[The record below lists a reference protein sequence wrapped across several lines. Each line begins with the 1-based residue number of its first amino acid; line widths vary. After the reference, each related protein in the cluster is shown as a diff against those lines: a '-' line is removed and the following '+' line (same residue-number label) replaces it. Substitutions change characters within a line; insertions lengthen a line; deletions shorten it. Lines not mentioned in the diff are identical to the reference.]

1 MSLVIHRKLLLTAL
15 ICLLLYQVGTWIT
28 VVAGAVWGAGAALV
42 VAIVSY
48 FCARLAKR
56 GANSTLW
63 FILPTLLFTGVPL
76 CIKVWRLFNT
86 EADWMDAG
94 LDLVPLLVGFV
105 VPVALLSVVYLDLRK
120 KTLLAD
126 AHSP

>member
-120 KTLLAD
+120 KTLFKD
-126 AHSP
+126 AHSQ